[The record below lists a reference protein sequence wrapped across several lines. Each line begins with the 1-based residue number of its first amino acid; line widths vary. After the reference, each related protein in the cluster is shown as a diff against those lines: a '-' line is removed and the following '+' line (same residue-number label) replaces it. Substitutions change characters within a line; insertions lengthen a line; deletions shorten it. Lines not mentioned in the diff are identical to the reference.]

1 MKSWALR
8 NYGADKLHNIN
19 KGIFVFITVFIV
31 ISIFTSCKVNN
42 SSSFK
47 TIQADSF
54 TVSVPKEWASET
66 KPEVIFKKGDQQIGG
81 IVVLG
86 YYPTEPISQLY
97 GNHYEVINSEEVN
110 TLSIP
115 AIKVTLRR
123 TQPAATGD
131 LSFVDE
137 LHYFFIPENSTVAY
151 DLNFNSSLVDHNT
164 AESIAESF
172 KLESSDGSSH

>member
-8 NYGADKLHNIN
+8 NHGTDKLHNID

-31 ISIFTSCKVNN
+31 VSIFTSCKVND
-42 SSSFK
+42 SSFK

-54 TVSVPKEWASET
+54 TVSVPKDWESET

-81 IVVLG
+81 ISVLG

-97 GNHYEVINSEEVN
+97 GNHYEVINSEKIN

-115 AIKVTLRR
+115 AMKVTLRR

-137 LHYFFIPENSTVAY
+137 LHYFFIPEDSKVAY
-151 DLNFNSSLVDHNT
+151 DLNFDSSLVDHNT
-164 AESIAESF
+164 AESITESF
-172 KLESSDGSSH
+172 KLEGSNGNSD